1 MIGRHTLREIR
12 EELKRHLAPPGKD
25 PIRWLE
31 ERIRESQAQPERG
44 GDEVMQSLLNFLK
57 APLRK
62 RRTAPGRVKRPGR
75 SRAG

>member
-31 ERIRESQAQPERG
+31 DRIQESQAHPERG

-57 APLRK
+57 APRRK
-62 RRTAPGRVKRPGR
+62 RPTPPGPVKRSGR